1 MLPGVPPA
9 MPEVRGVTHN
19 YATVGG
25 IRLHYAEA
33 GNPEGAPVL
42 LQHGWPQHWWMW
54 RHLIGPLAD
63 AGHRVIAPDLRGHGW
78 SDKPRGDYRKDVLM
92 RDALGLLDE
101 LGIER
106 TNWVGHDWGAYAGM
120 LAALRHP
127 ERIRRL
133 VSCSIPHPWPRERSM
148 VKLAASAWYQVVL
161 ASPVLG
167 KLAIGR
173 LGMPRLV
180 LERARRKGSF
190 TERELDTYT
199 EVLEQPDATEASMR
213 MYRHFLLHEL
223 LPAAT
228 SGFKEERLSV
238 PTRWIVGAEDP
249 VAGAADDGYLD
260 HADDMTLE
268 KVPGVGHFLPEE
280 VPDLMRERVLGF
292 L

>member
-1 MLPGVPPA
+1 MPELPGV
-9 MPEVRGVTHN
+9 EHRYT
-19 YATVGG
+19 TVGG

-78 SDKPRGDYRKDVLM
+78 SDKPKGDYRKDVLM

-106 TNWVGHDWGAYAGM
+106 TSWVGHDWGAYAGM

-127 ERIRRL
+127 ERITRF

-148 VKLAASAWYQVVL
+148 VKLASSAWYQAVL
-161 ASPVLG
+161 AAPVLG

-180 LERARRKGSF
+180 LQRARVEGSF

-199 EVLEQPDATEASMR
+199 DVLEQPDATEASMR

-238 PTRWIVGAEDP
+238 PTRWLVGEADP
-249 VAGAADDGYLD
+249 VAGAADDGYRD

-268 KVPGVGHFLPEE
+268 KLPGIGHFLPEE
-280 VPDLMRERVLGF
+280 VPDLLRERVLGF